1 MASLLVLMVYY
12 AYVFIHKV
20 SSTFSTHTHTHT
32 HQGCSAP
39 LVVKVADTDREKNAR
54 RLQQT
59 MVGLGGVNNIGLSAA
74 AFGLGTLGAAAY
86 YQQVSSDIDRTGAL
100 PW

>member
-1 MASLLVLMVYY
+1 M
-12 AYVFIHKV
+12 YVFIHKV
-20 SSTFSTHTHTHT
+20 SSTFSTRTHT

-86 YQQVSSDIDRTGAL
+86 YQQVSSDRTGAL

>member
-1 MASLLVLMVYY
+1 MASLLVLFLMVHYV
-12 AYVFIHKV
+12 YVFIHKA
-20 SSTFSTHTHTHT
+20 SSTFSTHT